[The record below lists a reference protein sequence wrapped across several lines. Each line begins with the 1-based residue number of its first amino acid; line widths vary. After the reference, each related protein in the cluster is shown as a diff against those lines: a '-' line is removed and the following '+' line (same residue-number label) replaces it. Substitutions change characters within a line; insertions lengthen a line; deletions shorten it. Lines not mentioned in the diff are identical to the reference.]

1 MKKLFLSAALL
12 LGASLSGWADESP
25 GYLDLNGTDRYML
38 IPNSEDF
45 NIAAGGSITVS
56 LDVKLNKQGTQRFI
70 ANRVRDYSGGNNG
83 NVSGF
88 EMYSNLTTNTSVS
101 FNYPGTG
108 WNARHNDAGF
118 HISTGEWHHLC
129 WVYSGSSAVF
139 YIDGVAKNTNTN
151 LVNSAIPSLADILV
165 GAGYVMADNTSF
177 SLDNL
182 SSFTDGQI
190 DDVRIYSEAF
200 SGADVSDDMN
210 SEAPLAGK
218 TLIAAYDFAEIDG
231 TKVADI
237 SGNGHDAELK
247 GTWPVYE
254 IPKEPGVES
263 PGYLELD
270 GVSRYMLIPN
280 NEAFNIAAGG
290 KFTVALDV
298 MLEQTAIQ
306 RMVCNRVRDYSG
318 GNNNNVSGFE
328 IYTVSNNTSVS
339 FNYPGSGWTA
349 RHNNAGYHI
358 SANVWHHMCWVY
370 DGSTAKLYIDGYEA
384 GTSAT
389 ANNADIPSLADMLV
403 GAGYVMA
410 DNTTFSLD
418 NLSSF
423 TKGKIDNLRFYA
435 DALTAAEVAQ
445 DNSSEEAPLADKNVI
460 AAYNF
465 DAYTGTTVPDITGNG
480 HDGQLKGDWP
490 VVGAKYPVNVT
501 CNEAGGTVAV
511 TANGQVVESGSEVE
525 MGTEITITA
534 TPNANFIVKQIKVNG
549 NVIATAENVAT
560 YTVAGTTN
568 IEVVFEYL
576 DAAVTKIPV
585 FMMNENGSKYYRIPA
600 LVKAA
605 DGSLVAI
612 ADRRGDKL
620 NDLPNTISVVAKRS
634 TNNGAT
640 WSDMVTIAE
649 GNASLGTTYGDPA
662 VVLDRETGAL
672 ICMYSGDQGFWNST
686 KTDRAGFYVSF
697 SYDNGVNWTAPKSI
711 TDEVYQSNWYG
722 AFVASGRGV
731 QLSSGRI
738 CFVANAH
745 VSPTVEQGINE
756 YMIYSDDHGATWQV
770 STSNA
775 VDGFRGNESKIVE
788 LTNGDLLMSIR
799 NYEGGKR
806 RFSKSTDQGMNWS
819 APYTL
824 DDFKDPSCNGDI
836 IRFPSADG
844 VSRILHSIPYSN
856 IRENLSVLMSYDEG
870 QTWPVRK
877 TLIEGY
883 SAYSSLE
890 VLDDGTICCLVEEGK
905 WDGNLPGEDGFD
917 LYLMKFSLEW
927 LTDGADSYNPTA
939 ANKLNYTVGEG
950 GAVEI
955 WSQRDENNLPAG
967 AQVFNNAPIPNL
979 GENGELAIYVTPE
992 VGNVVKSI
1000 SFVCGENAIDADYQ
1014 GTVQYGEAIAKLYTI
1029 AASEITASLAINVE
1043 FASKAEGPEYCQ
1055 PTGVAGRYNEDNKT
1069 TYDGRYLSQIT
1080 VTDGTN
1086 SATVEGSATTAT
1098 RAVVYDRTS
1107 TILTTEAGKTLSF
1120 ASTGAG
1126 EWMNTFVYIDWNLD
1140 GFSVGDRVF
1149 SNFTG
1154 GSNSYAERFDV
1165 TVPDYVVPGDYRV
1178 RYILDWENLNP
1189 CEYGQASEGGNK
1201 TNDNGEVVVDFVIR
1215 VQYAPRAISVVSS
1228 DETMGTVAITN
1239 PATEGNSVT
1248 TPQEEVTVVATA
1260 LEGYE
1265 FVNWTVE
1272 GEEVSTEATYV
1283 YSGAEAV
1290 TLTANFQV
1298 YTIDYCEPQ
1307 PAEGRTVGANITN
1320 RTDRGVVSIVLSDG
1334 IGSATVEGPGYA
1346 SGRAVVY
1353 DRTETVFT
1361 TTAGSTVSVNIN
1373 GKGEWMNTFLFI
1385 DFNKDGFAAN
1395 DLIHSNYQ
1403 GQEPAPHNYI
1413 ATSFNIQ
1420 IPATVAAGDYRVR
1433 YVLDWW
1439 NQSNPCMYG
1448 QNGGDNGEAVVDF
1461 TIRIASDEYENAR
1474 VITVVADDDT
1484 RGTVA
1489 IIDPATEG
1497 NQVTTAQK
1505 AVTVEATAAEGYA
1518 FINWTNAAGEE
1529 VSTETT
1535 YVYTGTEDVTLTAN
1549 FGYTL
1554 SYFVGEGGTAAFMV
1568 DGQAVNSDVV
1578 LAPETEVTINVT
1590 PATDMQASIIVNG
1603 TAVSF
1608 TNNTYSFVMTSSTS
1622 VVVSFVDAVYTLTI
1636 EVEGDGEVKVT
1647 DTGDYRTGPSGN
1659 EYTNDSEITGLA
1671 LKGFVKPAE
1680 GAQLV
1685 YIGYEDEGNDATDL
1699 TSKVREVTAE
1709 GFEGWYFVALPKAKG
1724 NRVFTVEF
1732 TEVSAIG
1739 ELGIDP
1745 ANGPVEYYNLQ
1756 GVRVEAENLVPG
1768 FYVVRQ
1774 GDKVAKVLIKK

>member
-56 LDVKLNKQGTQRFI
+56 LDVKLDKQGTQRFI

-88 EMYSNLTTNTSVS
+88 EMYTNSTTNTSVS

-108 WNARHNDAGF
+108 WTARHNDAGS

-151 LVNSAIPSLADILV
+151 LVNQAMPSLADILV
-165 GAGYVMADNTSF
+165 GVGYAMADNTTF

-358 SANVWHHMCWVY
+358 SANVWHHLCWVY

-445 DNSSEEAPLADKNVI
+445 DNSSEEAPLVDKNVI

-465 DAYTGTTVPDITGNG
+465 DAYTGTTVTDITGNG

-686 KTDRAGFYVSF
+686 KYDRAGFYVSF

-775 VDGFRGNESKIVE
+775 VAGFRGNEAKIVE

-824 DDFKDPSCNGDI
+824 NDVKDPSCNGDI

-905 WDGNLPGEDGFD
+905 WDGNLPGEDGFN
-917 LYLMKFSLEW
+917 LYLMKFSLDW

-939 ANKLNYTVGEG
+939 ANKLSYTVGEG

-967 AQVFNNAPIPNL
+967 TQVFNNAPIPNL

-992 VGNVVKSI
+992 TGNIVKSI

-1029 AASEITASLAINVE
+1029 AASEITASLTINVE
-1043 FASKAEGPEYCQ
+1043 FGSKAEGPDYCE
-1055 PTGVAGRYNEDNKT
+1055 PTGVEGRYKPENETARGLDRQLT
-1069 TYDGRYLSQIT
+1069 TIN

-1086 SATVEGSATTAT
+1086 SASIEGTPSTST
-1098 RAVVYDRTS
+1098 RAIVYDRTS
-1107 TILTTEAGKTLSF
+1107 TVLTTEAGKTINF

-1140 GFSVGDRVF
+1140 GFSMADQVY

-1154 GSNSYAERFDV
+1154 KSNPLATSFSVDV
-1165 TVPDYVVPGDYRV
+1165 PEYVVPGDYRV
-1178 RYILDWENLNP
+1178 RYIVDWENTNP
-1189 CEYGQASEGGNK
+1189 CKYGQAYKNYNEV
-1201 TNDNGEVVVDFVIR
+1201 NDNGEVVIDFVIR

-1260 LEGYE
+1260 LEGFE

-1272 GEEVSTEATYV
+1272 GEEVSTEATFV

-1298 YTIDYCEPQ
+1298 YTIDYCVPVRDVTG
-1307 PAEGRTVGANITN
+1307 ATTVNRNDRFITKITFNDGVNSLEVAGGGAAAN
-1320 RTDRGVVSIVLSDG
+1320 RDVF
-1334 IGSATVEGPGYA
+1334 
-1346 SGRAVVY
+1346 Y
-1353 DRTETVFT
+1353 DRTDQTFITNPGTTFRVK
-1361 TTAGSTVSVNIN
+1361 TTAG
-1373 GKGEWMNTFLFI
+1373 GEWMNYFVFI
-1385 DFNKDGFAAN
+1385 DFDKNGFTYD
-1395 DLIHSNYQ
+1395 DLVFTNYT
-1403 GQEPAPHNYI
+1403 GSHVYI
-1413 ATSFNIQ
+1413 ATEFNVNVPAN
-1420 IPATVAAGDYRVR
+1420 IPYGEYRMRVLLDWKNEDPCIYGVDQGSDNGECCVDLMIRLKSDNHDAPRTITVAANNDAY
-1433 YVLDWW
+1433 
-1439 NQSNPCMYG
+1439 
-1448 QNGGDNGEAVVDF
+1448 
-1461 TIRIASDEYENAR
+1461 
-1474 VITVVADDDT
+1474 
-1484 RGTVA
+1484 GTVA
-1489 IIDPATEG
+1489 ITDPATEG
-1497 NQVTTAQK
+1497 NSVSTDKKSVTM
-1505 AVTVEATAAEGYA
+1505 VATAADGYTFA
-1518 FINWTNAAGEE
+1518 NWTDAAGNVVSEE
-1529 VSTETT
+1529 AT
-1535 YVYTGTEDVTLTAN
+1535 YTYSGAADASFTAN
-1549 FGYTL
+1549 FGVTF
-1554 SYFVGEGGTAAFMV
+1554 SYFVGDGGSAAFMV
-1568 DGQAVNSDVV
+1568 EGEAIASDVI
-1578 LAPETEVTINVT
+1578 LLPGTEVTVNVT
-1590 PATDMQASIIVNG
+1590 PNTGMQANIIVNG
-1603 TAVSF
+1603 MAVDF
-1608 TNNTYSFVMTSSTS
+1608 TNNSYTFTVDRASS

-1636 EVEGDGEVKVT
+1636 EVIGDGEVKVT
-1647 DTGDYRTGPSGN
+1647 DGGTMAVGPQGTEYKTGDN
-1659 EYTNDSEITGLA
+1659 ITGKA
-1671 LKGFVKPAE
+1671 LRIFMKPAE
-1680 GAQLV
+1680 GAELV
-1685 YIGYEDEGNDATDL
+1685 SASFVDEGSESKTL
-1699 TSKVREVTAE
+1699 TTREVTAADYQ
-1709 GFEGWYFVALPKAKG
+1709 GWYYTASAQPTG
-1724 NRVFTVEF
+1724 NRTITVEF

-1739 ELGIDP
+1739 EIGIDP